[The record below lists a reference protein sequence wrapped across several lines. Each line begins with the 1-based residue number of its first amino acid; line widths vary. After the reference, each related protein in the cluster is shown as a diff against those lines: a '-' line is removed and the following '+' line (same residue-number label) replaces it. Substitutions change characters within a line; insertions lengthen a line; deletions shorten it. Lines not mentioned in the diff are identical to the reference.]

1 MNIYELVRG
10 KILVAIE
17 SLAEK
22 NNWCGINFDGI
33 VVEVPN
39 DATHGEM
46 ATNAAMLLAR
56 PTKKNPRDLAELII
70 RHIGSDKIFSKL
82 EIAGPGFINITIHSH
97 YWYEEIISI
106 IEQADDYGKLNIGQ
120 GKKVNIEFASPN
132 PTGPMHIGHAR
143 GAIYGDALALLLKYS
158 GYKVI
163 KEYYVNDAGVQID
176 NLVKSC
182 YLRYLQLCGKKIGDF
197 PKDGYPGDYLID
209 AAKELKSQYQYQLAE
224 IEEDKWRPVIRDFVL
239 SYMMKLI
246 KDDLLL
252 LGIEHDIFFYESSL
266 HNQNKIE
273 AVTEYL
279 ASRDLVYKGIL
290 EEPKGRIT
298 AEWEAREQLLFRST
312 QFGDD
317 MDRPLQK
324 SDGKW
329 TYFAADIAYLQNKL
343 QRNFDEL
350 VLILGADHIGYQGRL
365 YAACKVL
372 NNNVL
377 NLHIKLCQM
386 VIYLKDGQPFK
397 MSKRAGNF
405 ETVRQVVDI
414 VGRDTLRFM
423 MLTLK
428 NDSILEFDLGK
439 VQETSKDNPV
449 FYVQYA
455 YARSHS
461 VLENAEQSM
470 PGIISELDDEV
481 DLSLLNSEVEL
492 NLIRTL
498 AYWPK
503 QVSLAVTHQEP
514 HRLTLYLI
522 GLATKYHSLWSKGRD
537 DQSLRFIV
545 QENREL
551 TKARLTLLK
560 AVINIIG
567 SGLRLIGVSP
577 VEKM

>member
-22 NNWCGINFDGI
+22 NDWQGINFDGI
-33 VVEVPN
+33 VIEIPN
-39 DATHGEM
+39 DVTHGEM

-56 PTKKNPRDLAELII
+56 PTKRNPRDLAGLII
-70 RHIGSDKIFSKL
+70 KHIESDKIFSKL
-82 EIAGPGFINITIHSH
+82 EIAGPGFINITLHSH
-97 YWYEEIISI
+97 YWYEEITSI
-106 IEQADDYGKLNIGQ
+106 VEKADDYGKSNIGQ
-120 GKKVNIEFASPN
+120 GKKVNIEFACAN

-158 GYKVI
+158 GYKVT
-163 KEYYVNDAGVQID
+163 KEYYVNDAGGQID

-182 YLRYLQLCGKKIGDF
+182 YLRYLELCGKKIGEF
-197 PKDGYPGDYLID
+197 PKDCYPGDYLID
-209 AAKELKSQYQYQLAE
+209 AAKELKDQYQYQLVTV
-224 IEEDKWRPVIRDFVL
+224 EEDKWRPVIRDFAL
-239 SYMMKLI
+239 AYMMKLI
-246 KDDLLL
+246 KADLRL
-252 LGIEHDIFFYESSL
+252 LGVEHDIFFYESSL
-266 HNQNKIE
+266 HHENKI
-273 AVTEYL
+273 AAITEYL
-279 ASRDLVYKGIL
+279 STRDLVYKGIL
-290 EEPKGRIT
+290 EEPKGRMT
-298 AEWEAREQLLFRST
+298 ADWEPREQLLFRST

-317 MDRPLQK
+317 TDRPLQK

-343 QRNFDEL
+343 QRKFDNL
-350 VLILGADHIGYQGRL
+350 VMVLGADHIGYQERL
-365 YAACKVL
+365 YAACRAL
-372 NNNVL
+372 NNDVL

-405 ETVRQVVDI
+405 ETVRQVVDV
-414 VGRDTLRFM
+414 VGKDTLRFM

-470 PGIISELDDEV
+470 PGILSELDDEV

-522 GLATKYHSLWSKGRD
+522 SLATKYHSLWSKGRD
-537 DQSLRFIV
+537 DQSLRFII
-545 QENREL
+545 QENKEL